1 MINVIS
7 SGTNGIKANDY
18 ICIKGGALNVEVSSS
33 GGKCLSSDGYVRV
46 DGGRSVLMTLG
57 GVDESD
63 YSSAACVKSD
73 SIFIMNDGIL
83 HCKSTGQGGKGIKA
97 DMNAYFN
104 GGSVRVITEGS
115 DYGSSGG
122 GPWGGSS
129 SSENTAR
136 PKGIR
141 VEGKLFLNGGDILVR
156 TASHEGVESKSYIE
170 INGGRLL
177 VHSYDDAINSAG
189 DLVINSGHIYAQ
201 ATANDA
207 LDSNGNMTINE
218 GMIFAVGPAS
228 GIECAIDVNTE
239 SRAVLNVN
247 GGTLLALGGYTVP
260 AGGGQSY
267 ASYGSAGM
275 GGGFG
280 GGKPGSGQ
288 SSGSMASDRIY
299 GLYDM
304 GNTLVMAFCPSVSFS
319 RMLVSSPT
327 LADVNTCT
335 LMSGVTAKGGNDFC
349 GLLTGAE
356 VTGGTS
362 VATLNVTKP

>member
-18 ICIKGGALNVEVSSS
+18 ICIKGGALNVEVSS
-33 GGKCLSSDGYVRV
+33 
-46 DGGRSVLMTLG
+46 
-57 GVDESD
+57 
-63 YSSAACVKSD
+63 SD

-104 GGSVRVITEGS
+104 GGTVRVITEGS

-247 GGTLLALGGYTVP
+247 GGTLLALGGYTAP

-275 GGGFG
+275 GGG
-280 GGKPGSGQ
+280 
-288 SSGSMASDRIY
+288 
-299 GLYDM
+299 
-304 GNTLVMAFCPSVSFS
+304 
-319 RMLVSSPT
+319 
-327 LADVNTCT
+327 CT